1 MTRRLIGV
9 LSLAGALMLS
19 PGIASAAKKPVST
32 KVTIAA
38 TWTPQFVGYAA
49 HGTLTAGS
57 KACMKH
63 RTLRVF
69 IRRPADRSFSLANFF
84 VAPSTGKWKLDNYF
98 LDPGKYYATV
108 DKKGICK
115 AAKSKTITGANH

>member
-1 MTRRLIGV
+1 MTRKLVGV

-19 PGIASAAKKPVST
+19 PGIASAAKKPVAT

-38 TWTPQFVGYAA
+38 TWTAQFVGYAV
-49 HGTLTAGS
+49 HGNLTS
-57 KACMKH
+57 SSNACTKH

-69 IRRPADRSFSLANFF
+69 ERRPADRSFSLANFF
-84 VAPSTGKWKLDNYF
+84 VAQSGGKWMLNDYY

-108 DKKGICK
+108 DKKGNCS
-115 AAKSKTITGANH
+115 AAKSKTITGVRH